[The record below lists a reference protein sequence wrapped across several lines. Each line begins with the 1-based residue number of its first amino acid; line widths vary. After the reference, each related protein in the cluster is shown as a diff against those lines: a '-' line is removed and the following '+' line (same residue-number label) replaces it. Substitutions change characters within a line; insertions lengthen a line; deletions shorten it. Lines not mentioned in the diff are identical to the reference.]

1 MRVLKRKAVLE
12 DKMSK
17 LKNII
22 AKYDEKNIIVYQ
34 AYNNQ
39 IADEAVKKGTFGESF
54 RLDRMSWIKPS
65 FLWMMYRSGWG
76 TKDGQE
82 RTLAI
87 EISREGFNEI
97 ISQAVLSKYEPDIY
111 ETTKE
116 WKYKL
121 KSSGVRCQ
129 WDPERNIHGNPIDRR
144 AIQLGLRGI
153 MLRKYVNEYIGKIND
168 VSEKVSMWRE
178 QIKEGNFDISLL
190 PKEEIYPVSDE
201 IKNRLGM

>member
-1 MRVLKRKAVLE
+1 
-12 DKMSK
+12 MSN

-22 AKYDEKNIIVYQ
+22 SKYDEKNITVYQ

-39 IADEAVKKGTFGESF
+39 IADEALEKGTFGECF
-54 RLDRMSWIKPS
+54 NLDRMSWIKPS

-97 ISQAVLSKYEPDIY
+97 ISQAVLAKYEPDIY
-111 ETTKE
+111 QTPKE

-121 KSSGVRCQ
+121 KTSDVRCQ

-153 MLRKYVNEYIGKIND
+153 ILRKYVNEYIYKIND
-168 VSEKVSMWRE
+168 ISENVSMWRE
-178 QIKEGNFDISLL
+178 QIKEGTFDVNLL
-190 PKEEIYPVSDE
+190 PKEEIYPVSNE
-201 IKNRLGM
+201 IQNWLGM